1 MTITDALQIALSYD
15 GLFGAL
21 ICTALCYL
29 IYWALK
35 LLGITIQFLE
45 VSVKFLFGKDRKM
58 FLRIFAHMLFWG
70 GCVMYYCRAEISDF
84 VQRFETPVYDG
95 QYDGLSSDNISEAFE
110 RKIMDLNPAY
120 ISNEVIKR
128 TRLLAAEL
136 QIPPHYIYQTALSEC
151 SLKPL
156 TIRRD
161 GIAAG
166 WIQFTA
172 IGLSGITSE
181 SFADVKE
188 YCKNGQ
194 ISQIMDLTDK
204 YVRYHTKGKKI
215 ERAVDFYLV
224 VFSPANLGR
233 GNDAVL
239 YEGANNPAYYLNDVF
254 DGYTQKAD
262 GRIVRSRKNIDY
274 RITVGELALCIEA
287 KKNKLIQNIN
297 K

>member
-1 MTITDALQIALSYD
+1 MNYTDALQIALSYG

-21 ICTALCYL
+21 TCTALCYL

-35 LLGITIQFLE
+35 IVGITIQFLE
-45 VSVKFLFGKDRKM
+45 VSVKFLFGKDRHE
-58 FLRIFAHMLFWG
+58 FLRRFGYALFLGW
-70 GCVMYYCRAEISDF
+70 VLSFFRNEISDF
-84 VQRFETPVYDG
+84 VQRFETPIYSG
-95 QYDGLSSDNISEAFE
+95 QYDGLSSNSIDEAFE
-110 RKIMDLNPAY
+110 RRIMDLNPAY
-120 ISNEVIKR
+120 ISNEVIRR

-136 QIPPHYIYQTALSEC
+136 QIPAHYIYQTALSEC

-156 TIRRD
+156 TIRMD

-166 WIQFTA
+166 WIQFTT

-181 SFADVKE
+181 SLADVKE

-215 ERAVDFYLV
+215 TRAVDFYLI

-239 YEGANNPAYYLNDVF
+239 YEGANNPAYYLNSVF

-262 GRIVRSRKNIDY
+262 GRIVQSRKNIDY
-274 RITVGELALCIEA
+274 RITVEELALCIEA
-287 KKNKLIQNIN
+287 KKNALIYSVNR
-297 K
+297 

>member
-1 MTITDALQIALSYD
+1 MNITDALQIALSYD

-21 ICTALCYL
+21 TCTSLCYL
-29 IYWALK
+29 IYWSLK

-45 VSVKFLFGKDRKM
+45 VSVKFLFGKDRHG
-58 FLRIFAHMLFWG
+58 FLKRFGVMLLLGYTVSFF
-70 GCVMYYCRAEISDF
+70 RAEISDF
-84 VQRFETPVYDG
+84 VQRFETPIYSG

-110 RKIMDLNPAY
+110 RRIMDLNPAY

-136 QIPPHYIYQTALSEC
+136 QIPAHYIYQTALSEC

-166 WIQFTA
+166 WIQFTT

-181 SFADVKE
+181 SLADVKQ

-239 YEGANNPAYYLNDVF
+239 YEGANNPAYYLNGIF

-287 KKNKLIQNIN
+287 KKNALIYSVNR
-297 K
+297 